1 MAYRCRSCTH
11 TGGVFPGGACPGCG
25 SFNIVRVAD
34 PPPKPPLARKPYR
47 LILAVALWLYLV
59 MEIARKIT

>member
-1 MAYRCRSCTH
+1 
-11 TGGVFPGGACPGCG
+11 
-25 SFNIVRVAD
+25 
-34 PPPKPPLARKPYR
+34 LARKPYR